1 MTYPLVGESL
11 LNKVSWPINS
21 NLKLINSL
29 SQDHDLMRPSLVPSL
44 LEAVELNVKHLDR
57 FRVFE
62 LGRSYSS
69 NETSFSNESTHL
81 AVAFYEK
88 EKSCFIDLINTAENL
103 LSTLNLPFDFCER
116 NSKFSNPLI
125 PTEWIGNHPFEFI
138 NIRVMGKFVG
148 ALFSVHPI
156 VLRNLKI
163 RGNLSFLILDLS
175 FLENVKLKDKFKY
188 KPLSKF
194 PSSTFDWTVVAPLH
208 SYSSDILSL
217 VKKAKLKE
225 LQQVEI
231 LDVYQSNSQK
241 FVTIRAT
248 LSDMDSTLSTDAL
261 KMAEKTLVDA
271 TSKGGF
277 NLK

>member
-1 MTYPLVGESL
+1 
-11 LNKVSWPINS
+11 
-21 NLKLINSL
+21 
-29 SQDHDLMRPSLVPSL
+29 
-44 LEAVELNVKHLDR
+44 
-57 FRVFE
+57 
-62 LGRSYSS
+62 
-69 NETSFSNESTHL
+69 
-81 AVAFYEK
+81 
-88 EKSCFIDLINTAENL
+88 
-103 LSTLNLPFDFCER
+103 
-116 NSKFSNPLI
+116 
-125 PTEWIGNHPFEFI
+125 
-138 NIRVMGKFVG
+138 
-148 ALFSVHPI
+148 
-156 VLRNLKI
+156 
-163 RGNLSFLILDLS
+163 
-175 FLENVKLKDKFKY
+175 LKDKFKY

-225 LQQVEI
+225 LQQIEI